1 MKFIV
6 KNRNSLGETFNLN
19 VTTSYGKNVFIY
31 MAIRTWNDVQK
42 QIKGVILHI
51 FSLVKLKPL
60 LIEFYLNTYKKF

>member
-1 MKFIV
+1 
-6 KNRNSLGETFNLN
+6 
-19 VTTSYGKNVFIY
+19 